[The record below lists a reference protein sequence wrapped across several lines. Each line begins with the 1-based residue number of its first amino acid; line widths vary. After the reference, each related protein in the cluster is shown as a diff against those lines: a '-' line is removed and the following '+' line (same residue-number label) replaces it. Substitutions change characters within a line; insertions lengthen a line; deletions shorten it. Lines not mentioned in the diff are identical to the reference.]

1 MCDDGE
7 EETIEHLFF
16 DCPFAQECWA
26 ALNFAWDGSL
36 QLSDRLV
43 KGSLAHNLPFF
54 TEATLIAAWKLWKM
68 RNDKI
73 FQRRQ
78 PSPSAWLANFKNQC
92 LLQSIRFKDDL
103 IRSSFRVWLDAFS

>member
-1 MCDDGE
+1 MVKRLDD
-7 EETIEHLFF
+7 L
-16 DCPFAQECWA
+16 
-26 ALNFAWDGSL
+26 LKNGSL
-36 QLSDRLV
+36 QLLDRLV

-92 LLQSIRFKDDL
+92 LPQSVGFKDDL
-103 IRSSFRVWLDAFS
+103 RSSFCVLLDAFS

>member
-26 ALNFAWDGSL
+26 TLNFAWDGSL
-36 QLSDRLV
+36 QLLDRLV
-43 KGSLAHNLPFF
+43 QRSLAHNLPFF
-54 TEATLIAAWKLWKM
+54 TEATLIVAWELWKM
-68 RNDKI
+68 RNDKV

-92 LLQSIRFKDDL
+92 LPQSVGFKDDL
-103 IRSSFRVWLDAFS
+103 RSSFCVCLDAF